1 MKLYNVF
8 YKDWNYNKKEY
19 ECTTDNFEKWLEEHN
34 ARRIADGN
42 EKEDTI
48 DFLVEE
54 INPVLYEKKKIEG
67 A

>member
-8 YKDWNYNKKEY
+8 YKNSVHCSKDY

-42 EKEDTI
+42 EEENAN
-48 DFLVEE
+48 DFKIEE
-54 INPVLYEKKKIEG
+54 INTILYGRNK
-67 A
+67 